1 MDIYSHIV
9 NKWAN
14 DYIGKTIEEVKD
26 LMTNDFPDYQLHII
40 KIQDD
45 KKVEL
50 AYNDRLRLKNQNKYT
65 SNIIY
70 IQKYFEKP
78 ILNTL
83 QVIEY
88 NGFVVD
94 TKIY

>member
-1 MDIYSHIV
+1 MDIYSNIV

-14 DYIGKTIEEVKD
+14 EYIGKTVEDVKK
-26 LMTNDFPDYQLHII
+26 LMEYDFPDYKLHVIYVQNEPRI
-40 KIQDD
+40 
-45 KKVEL
+45 EM
-50 AYNDRLRLKNQNKYT
+50 AYNDRLRLKNVNKYT

-70 IQKYFEKP
+70 IHKYFEKP

-83 QVIEY
+83 QIIEY

-94 TKIY
+94 TKIF